1 MNRVPLNYWI
11 HQVLAQS
18 QARVKV
24 RLRGNNLHVL
34 CEGNPCP
41 AVDRVTQLLRQAIAK
56 QPLESL
62 LPPDTPSIHRL
73 IVYGRVTGESQPSW
87 TRSLT
92 FPTPAS
98 SALQPAAETAAT
110 HPAAEAIAT
119 EAIAPAPGPEAATTA
134 SALANPAPAAA
145 PEAMQPPAEA
155 LPLTHAPAP
164 PETTAPEQPP
174 ETPSLQE
181 LAQQGE
187 PAAIAHY
194 LSYAFSPQGIAVR
207 VKVDSPLP
215 DTSFFANRLLVLC
228 ESAYVPDAAL
238 LAEPIAQKL
247 RELELTQYRD
257 AIVFG
262 QVCGESRPEWVSRV
276 DLTPPD
282 EILREWARWGD
293 VQAIARLLNRAIATH
308 QVELSALLKD
318 ATLHV
323 SCAQIGGGVP
333 DKLMAIAAVTPVLQ
347 SLSAQGIQAATIY
360 GVSHLTGDSAL
371 PDVAPAWVYWLDLPA
386 GSQTDL
392 ATSTLDMARQG
403 DLSALTFLLARLLNP
418 DLDTKLATGG
428 IRVQLRQKGDLLHI
442 MTDAPNCPQQAV
454 VAPAIARLLKPLN
467 LSGVQGVRIYGRR
480 AGQRQPLWTQGV
492 DFVSRSLTG
501 PEVMP
506 EFAASAAHVDELLSP
521 PGAIVPWNET
531 ADQELPTALAEL
543 YGKVLGR
550 VQRSLL
556 HTQLFVPV
564 DSPILATG
572 AGRDTANTP
581 IMAGQHNWKIA
592 TLWATVG
599 ILFVV
604 QIDWFLGAWVRLQ
617 QQATAQTTAIAPDQP
632 APTAPAPAPL
642 PDNLLNKPRIKQ
654 WDTPDAS
661 AFTQPGQRT
670 LETSP
675 NAANPEADANPLPAS
690 TLQAKAE
697 TVLAPDLDFP
707 TFNSRQLDRQIAL
720 YRQYLELNGPPDVLI
735 IGSSRALRGVDP
747 AALESALA
755 DQGYAGMQVFNLG
768 VNGATAQVVDL
779 LVRQVLPQDK
789 LPKLIVF
796 ADGSRAFNS
805 GRQDLTY
812 NGIATSPGYQAL
824 LAGKPPIPSTVVA
837 QTPEATP
844 DLRDG
849 KATSVT
855 EENHGGVAQYHK
867 QIDQALNQRLAGL
880 SALYQQR
887 DRLKTHLRD
896 QVIAW
901 LPEQFNAAGE
911 VIASS
916 EDLLNASSPS
926 AAASPG
932 TGLAADGQ
940 GMVDIDGFL
949 PLSVRFNPA
958 TYYQKYARVS
968 GDYDSDY
975 DAFSLDGAQTEALT
989 NLARYAHLHQ
999 IPVVFVNL
1007 PLTQEY
1013 LDPARQRHETAFQ
1026 QKMLAIAPPLNL
1038 LYRDLSGAL
1047 KAQPQY
1053 FSDPSHLNR
1062 YGAYEV
1068 ARRLAQ
1074 DVMIPWQ
1081 LAR

>member
-24 RLRGNNLHVL
+24 RLRGNNLHIL

-41 AVDRVTQLLRQAIAK
+41 SVELVTQLLRRAIAK
-56 QPLESL
+56 QPLEAL
-62 LPPDTPSIHRL
+62 LPPDAPQIHRL
-73 IVYGRVTGESQPSW
+73 IVYGRTTGEAQPNW

-92 FPTPAS
+92 FAAPAEATPPPTTATAATEILTSGAIATPPPEPATQGLEEADKATS
-98 SALQPAAETAAT
+98 PTEPEPSAIAETA
-110 HPAAEAIAT
+110 PSPGERAIA
-119 EAIAPAPGPEAATTA
+119 APT
-134 SALANPAPAAA
+134 
-145 PEAMQPPAEA
+145 AEA
-155 LPLTHAPAP
+155 L
-164 PETTAPEQPP
+164 P
-174 ETPSLQE
+174 ETPSLRE
-181 LAQQGE
+181 LAQAGE
-187 PAAIAHY
+187 PEAIARY

-228 ESAYVPDAAL
+228 ESAYVPDATL

-262 QVCGESRPEWVSRV
+262 QVCGESRPEWVSRI

-282 EILREWARWGD
+282 EILQEWARWGD
-293 VQAIARLLNRAIATH
+293 VQAITRLLNRAIAAQ

-318 ATLHV
+318 ATLHL

-333 DKLMAIAAVTPVLQ
+333 DKLTAIAAVTPVLQ
-347 SLSAQGIQAATIY
+347 ALSAQGIHAATIY
-360 GVSHLTGDSAL
+360 GVSQVTADATV
-371 PDVAPAWVYWLDLPA
+371 PDAAPAWVYWLDLPA
-386 GSQTDL
+386 GSQSDL
-392 ATSTLDMARQG
+392 APSTLEMARQG
-403 DLSALTFLLARLLNP
+403 DLSALTFLLARRLNP

-442 MTDAPNCPQQAV
+442 MTDAPNCPQQGV
-454 VAPAIARLLKPLN
+454 VAPAIVRLLKPLN
-467 LSGVQGVRIYGRR
+467 LPGVQGVRIYGRR
-480 AGQRQPLWTQGV
+480 SGQRQPLWTQGS
-492 DFVSRSLTG
+492 DFVARHSLAARSHEQAE
-501 PEVMP
+501 PMP

-521 PGAIVPWNET
+521 PGAIVPWGSE
-531 ADQELPTALAEL
+531 ADSEVATALVGL
-543 YGKVLGR
+543 YGKVLGQ

-572 AGRDTANTP
+572 AGQTAANAP

-599 ILFVV
+599 VLLVV
-604 QIDWFLGAWVRLQ
+604 QADWVLGTWVRIQ
-617 QQATAQTTAIAPDQP
+617 QQATAPTTAIAPP
-632 APTAPAPAPL
+632 TPPTPPPTAAL

-654 WDTPDAS
+654 WATPNATG
-661 AFTQPGQRT
+661 FTQPGQRI
-670 LETSP
+670 LDSAV
-675 NAANPEADANPLPAS
+675 NATNPDEAPAPLSAS
-690 TLQAKAE
+690 AFQAKAE
-697 TVLAPDLDFP
+697 TIVGNDLEFS

-720 YRQYLELNGPPDVLI
+720 YRRYLELNGPPDVLI
-735 IGSSRALRGVDP
+735 VGSSRALRGVDP

-755 DQGYAGMQVFNLG
+755 EQGYTGIQVFNLG

-789 LPKLIVF
+789 LPKLILF

-824 LAGKPPIPSTVVA
+824 LAGNPPIPSTVVA
-837 QTPEATP
+837 QTTEATP
-844 DLRDG
+844 DLQSG

-855 EENHGGVAQYHK
+855 EETPTGIGQYYK
-867 QIDQALNQRLAGL
+867 QLDQALNQRVAGL
-880 SALYQQR
+880 SALYHQR
-887 DRLKTHLRD
+887 DRLKTQLRE
-896 QVIAW
+896 QVTAW
-901 LPEQFNAAGE
+901 LPQQFNGASD

-916 EDLLNASSPS
+916 EELLNSSSPS

-940 GMVDIDGFL
+940 SMVDIDGFL

-975 DAFSLDGAQTEALT
+975 DAFALEGGQTEALT
-989 NLARYAHLHQ
+989 NLARYAQLHQ
-999 IPVVFVNL
+999 IPLVFVNL

-1013 LDPARQRHETAFQ
+1013 LDPPRQRHETAFQ
-1026 QKMLAIAPPLNL
+1026 QKVLAIAPQINL
-1038 LYRDLSGAL
+1038 LYRDLSSAL
-1047 KAQPQY
+1047 KTQPQY

-1068 ARRLAQ
+1068 SRRLAQ
-1074 DVMIPWQ
+1074 DAMIPWQ